1 MNDKLLSQSFSGL
14 PRSKKTAVILL
25 SLVAAAILGVWFWQ
39 FNSRINHPF
48 VVKPTEQDLT
58 DDNQSEQQDAKVKD
72 TDGDGLSDFNEA
84 NIYNTSPYLED
95 SDGDNILDGEEIKN
109 DTNPLCPEGEDCALG
124 SATATSTPLQG
135 SDTPSPA
142 DNVDQ
147 ALLIQALSGSGNP
160 EILRQLLFQG
170 GADKQTLDKVSDE
183 ALMESYREVLQAQNP
198 SALENMDKSTST
210 TTSTT
215 NR

>member
-14 PRSKKTAVILL
+14 PRSKKTALILL
-25 SLVAAAILGVWFWQ
+25 SLVAVAILGVWFWQ
-39 FNSRINHPF
+39 FNSRINNPF
-48 VVKPTEQDLT
+48 IVNPTEEDLAS
-58 DDNQSEQQDAKVKD
+58 NEQVDEEISKVKD

-95 SDGDNILDGEEIKN
+95 SDGDNILDGEELKN
-109 DTNPLCPEGEDCALG
+109 DTNPLCPEGENCNAGG
-124 SATATSTPLQG
+124 SVVATSTSIQE
-135 SDTPSPA
+135 SSSPA

-160 EILRQLLFQG
+160 DVLRQLLLQG
-170 GADKQTLDKVSDE
+170 GANKETLDKVSDE
-183 ALMESYREVLQAQNP
+183 DLMASYQEVLQAQNP
-198 SALENMDKSTST
+198 TALENIDQAASAATST
-210 TTSTT
+210 I